1 MKRPVAAQR
10 VSWRQALGLLLL
22 PAALVTQAC
31 NTYSYLD
38 VDLQVGAGFETS
50 TTTGL
55 ITNCHVFVTG
65 AAKDD
70 FALEVAD
77 CRVPDPSTHEIKRI
91 QYSTFADS
99 GTVTFQL
106 RLFEKGFQSD
116 GCEIGNGMQ
125 SVTIDSGKPSPLTVV
140 KADYHAPGTCP

>member
-1 MKRPVAAQR
+1 MKRL
-10 VSWRQALGLLLL
+10 SWRHGLALLLL
-22 PAALVTQAC
+22 PLAFATQAC

-38 VDLQVGAGFETS
+38 VDLTVGTGFETS

-77 CRVPDPSTHEIKRI
+77 CRADPGTKEIKKL

-99 GTVTFQL
+99 GTLTFQL

-125 SVTIDSGKPSPLTVV
+125 SVTIDPGKTSALTVV
-140 KADYHAPGTCP
+140 KADYHPPGTCP